1 MSYNSVDAAVEGC
14 IDSYLDNYDFSSI
27 IDSVKE
33 AVLEDDNIPSKDN
46 IDSVQDLAQECESRI
61 DKLETKLDTL
71 LDSMITV
78 VRDSFNGRHLDPNKV
93 SELINKLTELKD

>member
-33 AVLEDDNIPSKDN
+33 AILEDDTVPDKEELENI
-46 IDSVQDLAQECESRI
+46 QDLTQECESRI
-61 DKLETKLDTL
+61 DKLEAKLERSL
-71 LDSMITV
+71 SILEKMILHP
-78 VRDSFNGRHLDPNKV
+78 SFSLNV
-93 SELINKLTELKD
+93 QLKTSILEEIKAIIED

>member
-1 MSYNSVDAAVEGC
+1 MSYYSVDAAVEGC

-61 DKLETKLDTL
+61 DKLEAKLERSL
-71 LDSMITV
+71 SILEKMILHP
-78 VRDSFNGRHLDPNKV
+78 SFSLNV
-93 SELINKLTELKD
+93 QLKTSILEEIKAIIED